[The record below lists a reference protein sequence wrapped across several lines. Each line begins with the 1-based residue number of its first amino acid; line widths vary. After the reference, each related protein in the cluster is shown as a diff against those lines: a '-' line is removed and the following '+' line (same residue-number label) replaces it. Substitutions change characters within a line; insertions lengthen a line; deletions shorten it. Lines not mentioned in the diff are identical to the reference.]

1 MKDKDQIRMDVLDHL
16 YPGSQTKEEQE
27 RVRKLFLD
35 PDPSP
40 QALKEWALVE
50 ELHLVSTM
58 KILWDMSKK
67 CSTARINLYSGIDC
81 RDSELMKIANIPYV
95 SPWKNETIPYDK
107 FYRTLFQQGP
117 LLVCDA
123 DLIFNVQ
130 KIFIDCFDERHIFIE
145 GITQRDGT
153 GKSKRNVH
161 PAHFLIVPAD
171 KVEKAFDTEFCADYC
186 LDVYKGNYPVAD
198 NLPCPAKDYD
208 EISDL
213 VWRCRLFA
221 NITER

>member
-1 MKDKDQIRMDVLDHL
+1 MKDNDQKRTDILDHL
-16 YPGSQTKEEQE
+16 YPGSETKEEQGK
-27 RVRKLFLD
+27 VRRLFLA

-40 QALKEWALVE
+40 QMQKEWELVE
-50 ELHLVSTM
+50 ELHLVPTM

-67 CSTARINLYSGIDC
+67 CCTARINLYSGTDC
-81 RDSELMKIANIPYV
+81 RNSELMKIAGIPYV

-107 FYRTLFQQGP
+107 FYHFLFRHGP

-130 KIFIDCFDERHIFIE
+130 KMFIDSFDERHIFIE
-145 GITQRDGT
+145 GITRRDET
-153 GKSKRNVH
+153 GKTKRTVH

-171 KVEKAFDTEFCADYC
+171 KVESVFDTEFCADYC
-186 LDVYKGNYPVAD
+186 LDIYKGHYPSAD
-198 NLPCPAKDYD
+198 NLPCPTKDYN
-208 EISDL
+208 EISDQ

-221 NITER
+221 NITE